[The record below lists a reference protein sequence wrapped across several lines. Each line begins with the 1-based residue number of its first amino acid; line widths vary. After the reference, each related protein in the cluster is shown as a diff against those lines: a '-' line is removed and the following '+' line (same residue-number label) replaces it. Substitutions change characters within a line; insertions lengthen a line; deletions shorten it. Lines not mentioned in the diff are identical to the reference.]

1 MWLTKIAVALRKPL
15 HVRRVCT
22 RSPNGEKKY
31 CAGVVLVRNAGEAT
45 GATSATL
52 SGAPSPMTA
61 ATSATSAGIPIAHVR
76 RSLAD
81 VIRRHL
87 AYDVPL
93 VVFIF
98 VCGNGVATGGL
109 SLALPH
115 EQGEHA
121 HARRGDEPRRQ
132 VDDEDD
138 RH

>member
-1 MWLTKIAVALRKPL
+1 MRG
-15 HVRRVCT
+15 RRA
-22 RSPNGEKKY
+22 GEKRGRGDGRDFSDAFGRTIAY
-31 CAGVVLVRNAGEAT
+31 DGRDLGDVRGHPLV
-45 GATSATL
+45 
-52 SGAPSPMTA
+52 
-61 ATSATSAGIPIAHVR
+61 HVR